1 MKKVI
6 KDILV
11 KLIFNILKINMTF
24 TMIYT
29 FYLKESKV
37 KKSESLQLTYMIKIN
52 MYTHKKYKTNI
63 KSWISF
69 EKSSRVIKFHQK
81 AWLKLYIDMNT
92 ELKEKTKI

>member
-6 KDILV
+6 KDIFV

-29 FYLKESKV
+29 FCLKESKV
-37 KKSESLQLTYMIKIN
+37 KKSESLQLIYMIKRN
-52 MYTHKKYKTNI
+52 MYTQKKYKTSI

-69 EKSSRVIKFHQK
+69 EKSSQSH
-81 AWLKLYIDMNT
+81 
-92 ELKEKTKI
+92 